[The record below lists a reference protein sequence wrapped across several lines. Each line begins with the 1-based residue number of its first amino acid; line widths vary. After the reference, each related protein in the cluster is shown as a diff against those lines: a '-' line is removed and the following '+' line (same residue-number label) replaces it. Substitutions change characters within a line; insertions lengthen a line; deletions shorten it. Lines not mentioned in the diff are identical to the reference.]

1 MGNEDRKALKEN
13 VASVVCDNEK
23 EIEVHDGASE
33 IRIKVFKVAQWKSK
47 CKSYFNRYY
56 KTSSSIVVPSDK
68 DIVMGR
74 LNFLCSE
81 SKGRWFVFKNYDIVK
96 YLEFLGY
103 TKMPLLETIPASKN
117 ISYIAYIEQTNVLLI
132 CEKVSKVSSM
142 YQCSKNIA
150 TMIKYLLILYD
161 REIQASG
168 VTVIGLLITENE
180 KQEEIVKCRFCQLF
194 CLSCK
199 GFEFVNDWWSS
210 IATYEG
216 WWNLENPKKQ
226 NKLFKDLAAEILCF
240 MAMQEKGLPPTLT
253 EGKSLQFKQ
262 TYYCYT
268 PQQIDI
274 RFSDAKHVIIQGSY
288 GSGKSILGLKKL
300 ELIWKTLRKDEKII
314 YINFDRRS
322 SFHFLSEKNVKDY
335 IGISSRKIKR
345 TSDMRDIRN
354 TRSINTCASQQC
366 REKFVRHSPGN
377 SGIKYEQT
385 RDSQN
390 KLSPNH

>member
-132 CEKVSKVSSM
+132 CEKVSEVSSM

-180 KQEEIVKCRFCQLF
+180 KQGQIANCSFCQLF
-194 CLSCK
+194 SLSRK
-199 GFEFVNDWWSS
+199 GFEFVKDW
-210 IATYEG
+210 
-216 WWNLENPKKQ
+216 
-226 NKLFKDLAAEILCF
+226 
-240 MAMQEKGLPPTLT
+240 
-253 EGKSLQFKQ
+253 
-262 TYYCYT
+262 
-268 PQQIDI
+268 
-274 RFSDAKHVIIQGSY
+274 
-288 GSGKSILGLKKL
+288 
-300 ELIWKTLRKDEKII
+300 
-314 YINFDRRS
+314 
-322 SFHFLSEKNVKDY
+322 
-335 IGISSRKIKR
+335 
-345 TSDMRDIRN
+345 
-354 TRSINTCASQQC
+354 
-366 REKFVRHSPGN
+366 
-377 SGIKYEQT
+377 
-385 RDSQN
+385 
-390 KLSPNH
+390 

>member
-1 MGNEDRKALKEN
+1 
-13 VASVVCDNEK
+13 
-23 EIEVHDGASE
+23 
-33 IRIKVFKVAQWKSK
+33 
-47 CKSYFNRYY
+47 
-56 KTSSSIVVPSDK
+56 
-68 DIVMGR
+68 MGR

-180 KQEEIVKCRFCQLF
+180 KQGQIANCSFCQLF
-194 CLSCK
+194 SLSRK
-199 GFEFVNDWWSS
+199 GFEFVKDWQNS
-210 IATYEG
+210 IASYEG

-226 NKLFKDLAAEILCF
+226 NKQFKDLAAEILCF
-240 MAMQEKGLPPTLT
+240 MAMQEMGLPTIT
-253 EGKSLQFKQ
+253 EDKSLQFNQ
-262 TYYCYT
+262 TYYFYT
-268 PQQIDI
+268 PRQMDI
-274 RFSDAKHVIIQGSY
+274 HFSDAKHVIIQGSY
-288 GSGKSILGLKKL
+288 GQGKSMLGLKKL
-300 ELIWKTLRKDEKII
+300 ELIWKTLSKDGKII

-322 SFHFLSEKNVKDY
+322 SFHFLMEKNGKDCV
-335 IGISSRKIKR
+335 GISSRKIKC
-345 TSDMRDIRN
+345 TSDMRDISETLGQLIYVYHNSAGKNLSDVLQESVGLNMN
-354 TRSINTCASQQC
+354 TPERAKTNYHLIIEEYDGETL
-366 REKFVRHSPGN
+366 FHG
-377 SGIKYEQT
+377 
-385 RDSQN
+385 RDS
-390 KLSPNH
+390 KYKGIS